1 MKRLLL
7 ALALISTNVFA
18 STLTIVTT
26 SGPGSL
32 SDQAA
37 RFLQPLLAK
46 ELGVDVVVTNAPGG
60 NGVVGFRAFNQ
71 LSGDHILIGSFA
83 VPFVAKTLPQKDFD
97 PISEFVPVVGLTHA
111 PMNIL
116 VPAKS
121 PVKDV
126 AGLVALSKANNGLKG
141 GTAHPSANAS
151 MHILDKTIGTN
162 TQQIN
167 YKQITQLY
175 TDLSSGILDYAFGG
189 ATSSAAALVQ
199 SGHLRSLGRL
209 DQTGVPDFSWTAL
222 FVKAGNENGKVAQA
236 AKKVVTAEN
245 MAALPQPFFR
255 ADAATLRGQL
265 LREYA
270 LIPTP

>member
-1 MKRLLL
+1 
-7 ALALISTNVFA
+7 
-18 STLTIVTT
+18 
-26 SGPGSL
+26 
-32 SDQAA
+32 
-37 RFLQPLLAK
+37 
-46 ELGVDVVVTNAPGG
+46 
-60 NGVVGFRAFNQ
+60 
-71 LSGDHILIGSFA
+71 LIGSFA

-245 MAALPQPFFR
+245 MAALPQPFFK
-255 ADAATLRGQL
+255 ADAATLRSQL

-270 LIPTP
+270 LIPIP